1 MWYYFEHL
9 IHNYIIFYCAMLLH
23 IKYYT
28 SIAVTLSKTK
38 KKGREH
44 KEQLVNAI
52 RQSVEDYTST
62 YVFRF
67 ENMRNLK
74 FKNFR
79 EQLKSNSRFVLSD
92 ILRNLSFS
100 IYICIFFIVS
110 KFQFCNLAFY

>member
-1 MWYYFEHL
+1 MHKSKRNK
-9 IHNYIIFYCAMLLH
+9 I
-23 IKYYT
+23 
-28 SIAVTLSKTK
+28 VTLSKIK

-44 KEQLVNAI
+44 NKEQLVNAI

-79 EQLKSNSRFVLSD
+79 EQLKSNSRFYMGSNKVMQVALGLTLLDEVS
-92 ILRNLSFS
+92 SG
-100 IYICIFFIVS
+100 IFKLL
-110 KFQFCNLAFY
+110 KFVGGNTDLFLPTIQRRGHKVI